1 MPASRAKSIPSG
13 SLRRLFCRER
23 RHCRV
28 RELMAKGAG
37 AAGSVEAARPMG
49 GGVIADQNV
58 VVMNAQRIS
67 CCARF

>member
-1 MPASRAKSIPSG
+1 
-13 SLRRLFCRER
+13 
-23 RHCRV
+23 
-28 RELMAKGAG
+28 MAKGAG